1 MVTIN
6 GNGGNDT
13 IKSHNAEFVLINGG
27 KGNDSLWGG
36 SGSDTFIYANGGGKD
51 VVYNFGNDDALQLGG
66 DFTAT
71 VNNNS
76 IAFKVGSTAN
86 ALTLKDYT
94 ATELNINGDTYQ
106 ISGSTLAKK

>member
-1 MVTIN
+1 M
-6 GNGGNDT
+6 
-13 IKSHNAEFVLINGG
+13 SHE
-27 KGNDSLWGG
+27 
-36 SGSDTFIYANGGGKD
+36 D